1 MTHFPIHARI
11 HAEYRH
17 ASGVMRITHTPDKG
31 KTKYDPTKPSLIF
44 NLNKVQICHKFKL
57 FWFCFYEIRS
67 SLIIY

>member
-44 NLNKVQICHKFKL
+44 NLNKVQRYVTSSN
-57 FWFCFYEIRS
+57 CFGFVFMRFV
-67 SLIIY
+67 LP